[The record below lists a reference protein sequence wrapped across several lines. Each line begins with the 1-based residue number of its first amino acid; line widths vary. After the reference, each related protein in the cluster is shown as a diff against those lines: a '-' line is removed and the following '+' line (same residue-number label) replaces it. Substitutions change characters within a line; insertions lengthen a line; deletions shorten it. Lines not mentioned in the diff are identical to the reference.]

1 MPEMDA
7 AIRISATPVPGGR
20 GFENMTPE
28 RWWHMLLTGEGLKTP
43 MRETRHFFRLLPA
56 DRRCKFCSSPFDGF
70 SASAMR
76 TIGRGP
82 SRLTSV
88 FCHQCRVA
96 TTKHMGGAE
105 IELTLLFADVRGSTS
120 LAEKMS
126 PSEFSL
132 LISRF
137 SAVAGQT
144 LLKKRAWVDRL
155 VGDQVVGMFIPYYVG
170 GAHQMAAIGEA
181 KTLLRKT
188 GHDSAEGPWIPFGV
202 GVHTGPAFVGSGL
215 DIDLEER
222 TLDLK
227 EKSEPLSV
235 QVLKN
240 YS

>member
-1 MPEMDA
+1 
-7 AIRISATPVPGGR
+7 
-20 GFENMTPE
+20 MTNQMTAE
-28 RWWHMLLTGEGLKTP
+28 GWWRSLLTGDGLNRP
-43 MRETRHFFRLLPA
+43 LRHMRHILGLVPSGT
-56 DRRCKFCSSPFDGF
+56 RCKFCNAPFEGF
-70 SASAMR
+70 LAPPLRMV
-76 TIGRGP
+76 GRGP
-82 SRLTSV
+82 SRLTKE
-88 FCHQCRVA
+88 FCHQCQVKA
-96 TTKHMGGAE
+96 GKNIGGIE

-120 LAEKMS
+120 LGERLS

-144 LLKKRAWVDRL
+144 LLKKRACVDRL

-181 KTLLRKT
+181 KALLRKT